1 MSDADRPAR
10 KPGQLHDGFVPG
22 RHVVDAYGN
31 GGFRFAGMSH
41 RGSILLLPSGI
52 HAWAPRIAADL
63 TITAFERVLREV
75 GAIRVLLVGTGK
87 DVVFLPDALRSRL
100 RDAGIGTD
108 VMQTGAAVRTYNILI
123 EEKRPVAAAL
133 LAVD

>member
-1 MSDADRPAR
+1 VSDGDRPVR

-22 RHVVDAYGN
+22 RHIVDSYGN

-41 RGSILLLPSGI
+41 RGSLLLLPSGI
-52 HAWAPRIAADL
+52 QAWAPRTPSDL
-63 TITAFERVLREV
+63 TITAFEPVLRE
-75 GAIRVLLVGTGK
+75 AAEIRVLLIGTGK
-87 DVVFLPDALRSRL
+87 DVAFLPEALRSRL

-108 VMQTGAAVRTYNILI
+108 VMQTGAAARTYNILV